1 MLIIKLE
8 RTNLSK
14 NEAQSKSRR
23 FAFFVCFVVDG
34 FAPVDELW
42 PKSKLAQS
50 LFEFCFVY
58 CGFVDGAIPKSKE
71 KGLGKKYGT
80 FMRGMKIFPIFSTS

>member
-1 MLIIKLE
+1 M
-8 RTNLSK
+8 SK

-50 LFEFCFVY
+50 LLEFCFVY

-80 FMRGMKIFPIFSTS
+80 FMRGMKMFTISSTS